1 MSSTP
6 RSNGAPTLDG
16 SRGPSTVFAAQLDS
30 AFVRALP
37 YHFARAKGLIAAR
50 RVGDTVELWV
60 RPGVTAAAIGEAR
73 RALAAPVRTVMLA
86 PELFERRL
94 AQLYTR
100 DAQGAAEP
108 LDDVCEPARRR
119 SRGARGA

>member
-60 RPGVTAAAIGEAR
+60 RPGVTAAAIGSE
-73 RALAAPVRTVMLA
+73 
-86 PELFERRL
+86 ERRV
-94 AQLYTR
+94 
-100 DAQGAAEP
+100 GKE
-108 LDDVCEPARRR
+108 CR
-119 SRGARGA
+119 SRWSG